1 MIDFKTLLPQD
12 VRSNYSAIKGI
23 GAYLPERVVTN
34 FDLEKMVDT
43 THDWIVERTG
53 IHRRHLAHEEETVAS
68 MGEIAARNALE
79 NAGITPQDIDL
90 IIVSTAS
97 PEKFFPSTA
106 CMIQGRLK
114 AKHCMAFDITA
125 ACTGFLYA
133 LDIANQYIRTGAAK
147 HVLIVSTELTSRLAD
162 WQDRNTCVLFG
173 DGAGAVVLTASEE
186 PGIIASQL
194 HSTPDEKDIL
204 SMSTGIYDKTP
215 TKYYLTMQGREVFKV
230 AVNYIVDSVNDLL
243 YSCGLTVNQID
254 WLIPHQ
260 ANYRIVDLAAEKL
273 NMPREKVIFTLQ
285 DHANTSSASIPLALA
300 EAMKARKIKTGDLV
314 MLSAF
319 GSGLTWG
326 SVLVKI

>member
-1 MIDFKTLLPQD
+1 MINFKAFSPSKNQ
-12 VRSNYSAIKGI
+12 SHYSAVKGI
-23 GAYLPERVVTN
+23 GAYLPERIVTN
-34 FDLEKMVDT
+34 YDLEKMVDT

-53 IHRRHLAHEEETVAS
+53 IHSRHLAQEEETVAS
-68 MGEIAARNALE
+68 MGEVE

-147 HVLIVSTELTSRLAD
+147 HVLIVSTELTSRLAN
-162 WQDRNTCVLFG
+162 WEDRNTCVLFG
-173 DGAGAVVLTASEE
+173 DGAGAVVLAASEE

-204 SMSTGIYDKTP
+204 SMLTGIYDKTP

-243 YSCGLTVNQID
+243 RISGLTINQID

-285 DHANTSSASIPLALA
+285 EHANTSSASIPLALY
-300 EAMKARKIKTGDLV
+300 ESVKTQKIKKGDLV

-326 SVLVKI
+326 SVLLKV